1 MQIKSSCESMC
12 VDYYEIKDINGKIDT
27 QNRLKVLTFMGETMK
42 KGVINVWKMA
52 EELDDYLQN
61 YNYKVT
67 INTKRPPQLV
77 LKRRIIMYLS
87 EHFGRAFWV
96 DDNNEFRSCPLFVNN
111 KPDYS
116 QVDYVSEWTDLE
128 GVRLDKLFNIHRIE
142 ILNRIF
148 RIKYQIVTLF
158 NRRCLQ

>member
-12 VDYYEIKDINGKIDT
+12 VDFYEIKDVHGQLDT
-27 QNRLKVLTFMGETMK
+27 QNRLKVLTFKGNTVK

-77 LKRRIIMYLS
+77 LKK
-87 EHFGRAFWV
+87 E
-96 DDNNEFRSCPLFVNN
+96 
-111 KPDYS
+111 DY
-116 QVDYVSEWTDLE
+116 YVS
-128 GVRLDKLFNIHRIE
+128 
-142 ILNRIF
+142 
-148 RIKYQIVTLF
+148 
-158 NRRCLQ
+158 

>member
-12 VDYYEIKDINGKIDT
+12 VDFYEIKDINGNIDT

-77 LKRRIIMYLS
+77 LKRR
-87 EHFGRAFWV
+87 
-96 DDNNEFRSCPLFVNN
+96 
-111 KPDYS
+111 DY
-116 QVDYVSEWTDLE
+116 YV
-128 GVRLDKLFNIHRIE
+128 
-142 ILNRIF
+142 
-148 RIKYQIVTLF
+148 
-158 NRRCLQ
+158 

>member
-27 QNRLKVLTFMGETMK
+27 QNRLKVLTF
-42 KGVINVWKMA
+42 KGQTVRKGIINVWNMA

-77 LKRRIIMYLS
+77 LKK
-87 EHFGRAFWV
+87 E
-96 DDNNEFRSCPLFVNN
+96 
-111 KPDYS
+111 DY
-116 QVDYVSEWTDLE
+116 YVS
-128 GVRLDKLFNIHRIE
+128 
-142 ILNRIF
+142 
-148 RIKYQIVTLF
+148 
-158 NRRCLQ
+158 

>member
-1 MQIKSSCESMC
+1 MR
-12 VDYYEIKDINGKIDT
+12 VDYYEIKGINGNIDT

-77 LKRRIIMYLS
+77 LKKEGY
-87 EHFGRAFWV
+87 
-96 DDNNEFRSCPLFVNN
+96 
-111 KPDYS
+111 
-116 QVDYVSEWTDLE
+116 YV
-128 GVRLDKLFNIHRIE
+128 
-142 ILNRIF
+142 
-148 RIKYQIVTLF
+148 
-158 NRRCLQ
+158 

>member
-52 EELDDYLQN
+52 EELDNYQQN
-61 YNYKVT
+61 YNYKET

-77 LKRRIIMYLS
+77 LKK
-87 EHFGRAFWV
+87 E
-96 DDNNEFRSCPLFVNN
+96 
-111 KPDYS
+111 DY
-116 QVDYVSEWTDLE
+116 YVS
-128 GVRLDKLFNIHRIE
+128 
-142 ILNRIF
+142 
-148 RIKYQIVTLF
+148 
-158 NRRCLQ
+158 

>member
-12 VDYYEIKDINGKIDT
+12 VDYYEIKDINGNLDT

-77 LKRRIIMYLS
+77 LKKEEY
-87 EHFGRAFWV
+87 
-96 DDNNEFRSCPLFVNN
+96 
-111 KPDYS
+111 
-116 QVDYVSEWTDLE
+116 YVS
-128 GVRLDKLFNIHRIE
+128 
-142 ILNRIF
+142 
-148 RIKYQIVTLF
+148 
-158 NRRCLQ
+158 

>member
-27 QNRLKVLTFMGETMK
+27 QNRLKVLTFKGNTVK

-52 EELDDYLQN
+52 EELDNYIQN

-77 LKRRIIMYLS
+77 LKK
-87 EHFGRAFWV
+87 E
-96 DDNNEFRSCPLFVNN
+96 
-111 KPDYS
+111 DY
-116 QVDYVSEWTDLE
+116 YVS
-128 GVRLDKLFNIHRIE
+128 
-142 ILNRIF
+142 
-148 RIKYQIVTLF
+148 
-158 NRRCLQ
+158 

>member
-12 VDYYEIKDINGKIDT
+12 VDYYEIKGSNGQLDT

-52 EELDDYLQN
+52 EELDDYLWN

-77 LKRRIIMYLS
+77 LKKEYYY
-87 EHFGRAFWV
+87 A
-96 DDNNEFRSCPLFVNN
+96 N
-111 KPDYS
+111 
-116 QVDYVSEWTDLE
+116 
-128 GVRLDKLFNIHRIE
+128 
-142 ILNRIF
+142 
-148 RIKYQIVTLF
+148 
-158 NRRCLQ
+158 

>member
-12 VDYYEIKDINGKIDT
+12 VDFYEIKDINGQLDT

-77 LKRRIIMYLS
+77 LKRR
-87 EHFGRAFWV
+87 
-96 DDNNEFRSCPLFVNN
+96 
-111 KPDYS
+111 DY
-116 QVDYVSEWTDLE
+116 YVS
-128 GVRLDKLFNIHRIE
+128 
-142 ILNRIF
+142 
-148 RIKYQIVTLF
+148 
-158 NRRCLQ
+158 

>member
-12 VDYYEIKDINGKIDT
+12 VDYYEIKDINGNLDT

-67 INTKRPPQLV
+67 INTKRPPQLL
-77 LKRRIIMYLS
+77 LKK
-87 EHFGRAFWV
+87 E
-96 DDNNEFRSCPLFVNN
+96 
-111 KPDYS
+111 DY
-116 QVDYVSEWTDLE
+116 YVS
-128 GVRLDKLFNIHRIE
+128 
-142 ILNRIF
+142 
-148 RIKYQIVTLF
+148 
-158 NRRCLQ
+158 

>member
-12 VDYYEIKDINGKIDT
+12 VDFYEIKDINGKIDT

-67 INTKRPPQLV
+67 IITKRPRQLV
-77 LKRRIIMYLS
+77 LKK
-87 EHFGRAFWV
+87 E
-96 DDNNEFRSCPLFVNN
+96 
-111 KPDYS
+111 DY
-116 QVDYVSEWTDLE
+116 YVS
-128 GVRLDKLFNIHRIE
+128 
-142 ILNRIF
+142 
-148 RIKYQIVTLF
+148 
-158 NRRCLQ
+158 